1 MTPALASESW
11 TGQQQ
16 IRLHFLNNDLNVAFT
31 FARMAKAVTEQHSG
45 SYKQQALWALETVR
59 RSKNR
64 IESRIERLR
73 IEQQVFA
80 LERIIST
87 D

>member
-1 MTPALASESW
+1 MTPERASESW

-16 IRLHFLNNDLNVAFT
+16 IRLRFLNNDLNVAFT
-31 FARMAKAVTEQHSG
+31 FARMAKAVREQHSG
-45 SYKQQALWALETVR
+45 PYKQHALWALETVR
-59 RSKNR
+59 RSKDR

-73 IEQQVFA
+73 IEQRVFA